1 MWASASPR
9 GRKFVVGWEVVASS
23 LSVCIPEPDA
33 ITRQHSTNTNTH
45 HATENNWV
53 EVNIK
58 MYLLWHLIQHSPTVH
73 PFFSFFSL
81 VSLLLLVHNSGL
93 QPRIIIQCNY
103 VKKFYFYPEQ
113 PVMPSPLI
121 TCISLHL
128 ITLFTSSENRPLLQ
142 IYYSEGMTSQ
152 PTDSLAKNNC
162 ESFNLWSYLNVDYS
176 ASHCLPLKDFVSHIV
191 LTYVQIWINVWTPK
205 SHWNRT
211 EIEEL
216 EYSGTLYSSFRL
228 WRKKTKCFAQIW
240 RVERCYLTETFY

>member
-33 ITRQHSTNTNTH
+33 KTRQHSTDTNTH

-58 MYLLWHLIQHSPTVH
+58 MYLLWHLIQHSPSVH

-81 VSLLLLVHNSGL
+81 VSLLLLIQISGL

-113 PVMPSPLI
+113 PVMI

-142 IYYSEGMTSQ
+142 IYYSKGMTSQ
-152 PTDSLAKNNC
+152 PTDSLAKNNR
-162 ESFNLWSYLNVDYS
+162 ESFHLWSYLNVDYMCITLS
-176 ASHCLPLKDFVSHIV
+176 TTKRLHLTHC
-191 LTYVQIWINVWTPK
+191 TYICTNMAKCMNTKEPK
-205 SHWNRT
+205 
-211 EIEEL
+211 
-216 EYSGTLYSSFRL
+216 
-228 WRKKTKCFAQIW
+228 K
-240 RVERCYLTETFY
+240 